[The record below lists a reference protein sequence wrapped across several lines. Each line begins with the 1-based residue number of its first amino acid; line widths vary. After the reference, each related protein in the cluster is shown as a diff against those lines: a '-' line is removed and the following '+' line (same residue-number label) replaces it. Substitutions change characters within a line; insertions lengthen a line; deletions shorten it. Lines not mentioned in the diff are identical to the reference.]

1 MKEWSDTVFT
11 PGSLAAAL
19 RAVGGA
25 CHAVEE
31 VLRGTC
37 RNAMCIVRPPG
48 HHAGVSG
55 LSGDSQSC
63 GFCIFNTVAIAAMHA
78 LEGCGENNVQRV
90 AIVDF
95 DVHHGQGAEI
105 YIIFFLYVFCGSPLT
120 SPLTCTFFFSFFF
133 FELLLLF
140 CRSVTLS
147 SLNRH

>member
-105 YIIFFLYVFCGSPLT
+105 YIFFLYVFCGSPLT
-120 SPLTCTFFFSFFF
+120 SPLTFFL
-133 FELLLLF
+133 LLLLF
-140 CRSVTLS
+140 CIL
-147 SLNRH
+147 

>member
-95 DVHHGQGAEI
+95 DVHHGNGTQDI
-105 YIIFFLYVFCGSPLT
+105 FYDNKKVLYISTHQFPYYPGSGT
-120 SPLTCTFFFSFFF
+120 
-133 FELLLLF
+133 E
-140 CRSVTLS
+140 
-147 SLNRH
+147 